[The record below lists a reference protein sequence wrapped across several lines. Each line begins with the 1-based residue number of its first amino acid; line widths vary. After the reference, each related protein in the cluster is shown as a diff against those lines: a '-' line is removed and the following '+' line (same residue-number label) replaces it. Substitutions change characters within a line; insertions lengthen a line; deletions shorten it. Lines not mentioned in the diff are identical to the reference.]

1 MSKTIKFFLSV
12 FAIAAI
18 LLIIFI
24 STGANIYTDWLWFK
38 ELNFEKTFT
47 IMFLSNFILRLLIGA
62 IFAAVIYLNLHFT
75 KKPIYKFI
83 NTKKDSKVEN
93 LFGDERNRLFDWLNK
108 KRLNLIYLFSS
119 LIFGFLFSSISY
131 ISPHIIIIS
140 IYFITLTQ
148 YNRCVFFYP

>member
-1 MSKTIKFFLSV
+1 MSKTIKFFLTV
-12 FAIAAI
+12 FAIAAV

-75 KKPIYKFI
+75 KKPIKQFI
-83 NTKKDSKVEN
+83 NIKST
-93 LFGDERNRLFDWLNK
+93 
-108 KRLNLIYLFSS
+108 
-119 LIFGFLFSSISY
+119 
-131 ISPHIIIIS
+131 
-140 IYFITLTQ
+140 
-148 YNRCVFFYP
+148 